1 MEQVKRNILWA
12 DDEIELLRSHHRFLD
27 EKGYKVTPV
36 NNGKDAIESVRSG
49 SFDIVLLDEM
59 MPGLDGLSTLE
70 KIKEL
75 DANIPIIMIT
85 KNEEEHLMNQAIG
98 RRIDDYLTKPVNPS
112 QIFMACKRI
121 LDTRQIRQSQ
131 AGQEY
136 VAKANEIREK
146 IGVNTDWKT
155 WIELY
160 RQVCEWEIETAQLG
174 DAGLQQMVTEQRR
187 ECNKDFFRFIEKNY
201 ASWVDSE
208 DNSPPLSVDV
218 VPEYVMP
225 HIEQGRQVFFIVVDC
240 LRLDHW
246 MGMEPQ
252 LADYFNIKRSYHYS
266 ILPTATPY
274 SRNAIFSGLF
284 PNEIAKKYPSLWG
297 KTQEN
302 ENSLNRNEHQ
312 FIDDQISDMGIQLN
326 PGSHYVKVLDTNEA
340 QSLTK
345 KVTSLRKWPLV
356 SVVYNFLDM
365 LVHGRAQSE
374 LLKEMAP
381 DERAFRDLVRSW
393 FGHSS
398 LFETLKNISKTDAIV
413 VLTTDHGAVR
423 SNRAAMV
430 HGDRDTS
437 NNLRY
442 KYGRNLRC
450 EGRDALIINEPE
462 SYGLPSTGIGSN
474 FLIAKEDF
482 YFVYPTNFNE
492 YQRQYKDSFQHGGVS
507 LEEMILPVSVLE
519 PK

>member
-1 MEQVKRNILWA
+1 MEEVKRKILWA

-27 EKGYKVTPV
+27 EKGYEVTPV
-36 NNGKDAIESVRSG
+36 NNGKDAIESVRNDSY
-49 SFDIVLLDEM
+49 DIVLLDEM

-75 DANIPIIMIT
+75 DPNIPVVMIT
-85 KNEEEHLMNQAIG
+85 KNEEEHLMNEAIG
-98 RRIDDYLTKPVNPS
+98 RRINDYLTKPVNPS
-112 QIFMACKRI
+112 QIFMACKKI

-131 AGQEY
+131 AGQNY
-136 VAKANEIREK
+136 VAKANQIRSE
-146 IGVNTDWKT
+146 IGVDTNWQT

-160 RQVCEWEIETAQLG
+160 RKICEWEIEIANLG
-174 DAGLQQMVTEQRR
+174 DPSLQQMVTEQRR
-187 ECNKDFFRFIEKNY
+187 ECNKDFCRFIEKNY
-201 ASWVDSE
+201 ATWIDNE
-208 DNSPPLSVDV
+208 DDSPPLSVDIV
-218 VPEYVMP
+218 TEYVMP
-225 HIEQGRQVFFIVVDC
+225 HIEQGRQVYFIVVDC

-246 MGMEPQ
+246 MVMEPQ
-252 LADYFNIKRSYHYS
+252 LADFFNIRRSYHYS

-284 PNEIAKKYPSLWG
+284 PNEIAKKYPALWG
-297 KTQEN
+297 KAQEN

-312 FIDDQISDMGIQLN
+312 FIDDQIYDMGGELK

-340 QSLTK
+340 QALTK
-345 KVTSLRKWPLV
+345 KIGSLRKWPLV

-381 DERAFRDLVRSW
+381 DEKAFRNLVSSW

-398 LFETLKNISKTDAIV
+398 LYETLKNIAKTDAV
-413 VLTTDHGAVR
+413 VILTTDHGAVR
-423 SNRAAMV
+423 SNRSTMV
-430 HGDRDTS
+430 HGDRETS

-450 EGRDALIINEPE
+450 ERRDAMVIENPE

-482 YFVYPTNFNE
+482 SFVYPTNFNE

-507 LEEMILPVSVLE
+507 LEEMILPVAVLE